1 VLDKLF
7 ENLTARQKK
16 IAQAIW
22 ASMLFGVLIAGII
35 FVYISNFKLPDTDQL
50 ENPNYEIASQVYAN
64 DESELFKI
72 FTTNRVWLS
81 YNDLNPHIINALIS
95 SEDERFHDHV
105 GVDAKGIIRAVAFA
119 GERGGGSTI
128 TQQLAKQFFTD
139 YAKSKPKRIWQKLK
153 EWVISIEFEKRY
165 TKEEIIAMYL
175 NKFDFY
181 YNAVGI
187 GTASKVYFG
196 KDQKDISPD
205 EAAILIG
212 LLQNPYIYNPKANP
226 ENCLNKRNIILGQM
240 YKHNNISEAE
250 YKKFLDKKIDMSKFK
265 SEDFYSGIAP
275 YFKVEMTKWVKELLK
290 QDQYKAPDGTTY
302 DINTSGLKIYSTIDP
317 IMQKH
322 AERVANEHMVALQTK
337 YFNAW
342 KGMDPWTYKTDELT
356 KNLRNSSLEASI
368 RNSDR
373 FKLMRGDYMRD
384 IERKI
389 LSEISNSRLLDG
401 DIFRLFDAE
410 KDPKYLDK
418 LIKTNMISEKQAD
431 TYNVILRSE
440 YWPEL
445 KSTWQKLRKD
455 ADAAFNKPVSMKV
468 YDYTTRGEKVVTMT
482 PRDSIK
488 YYQKHMQIGALAVDP
503 RNGEVKAWVGGTN
516 HKYFQ
521 FDHVTSNRQVGSA
534 IKPFIY
540 ATAIIDQAMSPC
552 FRVTDTRQCIEAGD
566 PNFKLYQRWCPDNS
580 ESFSGSSYTLKD
592 ALRKSLNSVSVYLMK
607 EIGSVARVRKLLEE
621 LGIDPSKVPEG
632 PAICLGTPELS
643 VYDMTMAYS
652 AFANNGTVVKPFF
665 VSRIEDRN
673 GRIIY
678 QAVPEQKLVI
688 NPSYNYVMVNMLQHV
703 VNENIQLNMPISAGK
718 VAGKTGTTN
727 DHKDGWFV
735 GFTPSMVVA
744 TWVGGDHQWIRFNN
758 IRDGQGAA
766 MARPFFVNFMTAI
779 ETDKNIKYVWRKDYF
794 EPEEKLIEID
804 CSKYTGTIHT
814 SSEGYNVKKPKE
826 DLLDDE
832 EFQ

>member
-1 VLDKLF
+1 MLDKIF
-7 ENLTARQKK
+7 ENLTGRQKFF
-16 IAQAIW
+16 AQLIW
-22 ASMLFGVLIAGII
+22 VGLLGGLILAGLI
-35 FVYISNFKLPDTDQL
+35 FVYIANFKLPDTNQL
-50 ENPNYEIASQVYAN
+50 ENPNYEIASQAYAN
-64 DESELFKI
+64 DGTELFKI

-81 YNDLNPHIINALIS
+81 YKELNPHIINALIS
-95 SEDERFHDHV
+95 SEDERFHKHV
-105 GVDAKGIIRAVAFA
+105 GVDAKGILRAVMFA

-139 YAKSKPKRIWQKLK
+139 YARSKPKRIWQKLK

-187 GTASKVYFG
+187 GTATKVYFG
-196 KDQKDISPD
+196 KDQKDISQD

-212 LLQNPYIYNPKANP
+212 LLQNPYSFNPKANP
-226 ENCLNKRNIILGQM
+226 ENCLKKRNIILGQM
-240 YKHNNISEAE
+240 YKHGHLSEAE
-250 YKKFLDKKIDMSKFK
+250 YTKLLNKRIDMSKFR
-265 SEDFYSGIAP
+265 SEDFYNGPAA
-275 YFKVEMTKWVKELLK
+275 YFKVEMTKWVKELLSK
-290 QDQYKAPDGTTY
+290 DEYKAPDGSNY
-302 DINTSGLKIYSTIDP
+302 DINTSGLKIYTTVDP

-322 AERVANEHMVALQTK
+322 AEKAAHDHMVALQTK
-337 YFNAW
+337 YFNVW
-342 KGMDPWTYKTDELT
+342 KNSDPWTYKADEVTKELRLT
-356 KNLRNSSLEASI
+356 SLKASI

-373 FKLMRGDYMRD
+373 FKLMREVYLRD
-384 IERKI
+384 VTNKI
-389 LSEISNSRLLDG
+389 LNDISNSRLIDG
-401 DIFRLFDAE
+401 DIFRLHDAE
-410 KDPKYLDK
+410 KDPKYLNK
-418 LIKTNMISEKQAD
+418 LIKDNMISEKQAD
-431 TYNVILRSE
+431 TYREVLNSE
-440 YWPEL
+440 HWPVL
-445 KSTWQKLRKD
+445 KKQWQKLNAEAERV
-455 ADAAFNKPVSMKV
+455 FNTPVSMKV

-482 PRDSIK
+482 PKDSIK
-488 YYQKHMQIGALAVDP
+488 YYQKHMQIGSLAVDP

-521 FDHVTSNRQVGSA
+521 FDHVTSNRQVGSS

-540 ATAIIDQAMSPC
+540 ATAIIDQALSPC
-552 FRVTDTRQCIEAGD
+552 FRVTDSRYCISAGD
-566 PNFKLYQRWCPDNS
+566 PNFKLDKTWCPDNS
-580 ESFSGSSYTLKD
+580 GGFSGRSFTLKD
-592 ALRKSLNSVSVYLMK
+592 ALKESLNSVSVYLMK
-607 EIGSVARVRKLLEE
+607 EIGSVARVRKLIEE
-621 LGIDPSKVPEG
+621 LGISPSKVPEG

-643 VYDMTMAYS
+643 VFDMAMAYT
-652 AFANNGTVVKPFF
+652 AFANNGTVVKPHFI
-665 VSRIEDRN
+665 SRIEDRN

-703 VNENIQLNMPISAGK
+703 VNEKVQLKNIGGGK

-744 TWVGGDHQWIRFNN
+744 TWVGGDYQWIRFNN
-758 IRDGQGAA
+758 IADGQGAA
-766 MARPFFVNFMTAI
+766 MARPFFVKFMNAI
-779 ETDKNIKYVWRKDYF
+779 ESDKSIKYAWKSDFF

-804 CSKYTGTIHT
+804 CSKYTG
-814 SSEGYNVKKPKE
+814 SSLDSGDDFEVKKPKA